1 MADYFGSKAGSPVS
15 SKPILRPDVQK
26 VLEGL
31 KDFQRDTVNYVIRRL
46 YTDTNPVSR
55 FLIADEV
62 GLGKTLVA
70 RGVIASVVDRLW
82 DDVERIDV
90 VYICSNQEI
99 AQQNIDRLN
108 IANER
113 TFQHASR
120 ATLLP
125 IKIQKLKENK
135 LNFISLTP
143 GTSFNLSS
151 QTGWDWERV
160 VLYNLLRKAWRV
172 SEASL
177 SNILRG
183 DVRPDRW
190 KIRLEEFQKTEK
202 IDREL
207 EKAFI
212 ASLQQQP
219 DLRQQYEKLSN
230 EINPRRK
237 NLDQSMRINRNS
249 FISKLRRLLAKSSL
263 TALEPDLIIL
273 DEFQRFKYLLDEDNE
288 FALLAQELFNYQST
302 SGRQAKVLLLSATP
316 YKMYTL
322 QGEVGENHYE
332 DFMRTIKFLLNSHA
346 NDEIDHLETAI
357 SQFRRAFLGWNVDPG
372 CHQEMHLAKEQIEAI
387 LRKVMVRTER
397 LAVSQNRN
405 GMLSESCFAQDQLHP
420 GDLTN
425 FVHLDRIAKQLG
437 VDDQVE
443 YWKSSAYP
451 LNLMEGYK
459 LKRKFQDAYGQAR
472 ENGLFDLL
480 QKAESSLLVWDEIQK
495 YGRIDPGN
503 ARLRALIQLTNES
516 GNWQLLWLPPTLPYY
531 RLEGP
536 FAKISD
542 QGFTKT
548 LIFSAW
554 RVVPKVVAVML
565 SYEAERRMAN
575 QGKNDFEYEELTK
588 KHKALLRFA
597 INKERKSGMSVFSLI
612 YPCVTLA
619 KEIDP
624 LAIAKQSDQSSLS
637 SSFFMLEEIKLR
649 LRPLLWHATNSID
662 IDESGPIDETWY
674 WVAPLLLDR
683 YNNRQTVEAW
693 LNSTDSKLAWSI
705 MLKPGSDEDEE
716 SGFSDHIKEFT
727 KFLTSKNRLGRQPK
741 DLLDVLA
748 RIALASPAVTAL
760 RSIMRVTRNNE
771 ASPAFLAAAAQ
782 AGLGFRTLFNQAD
795 TITLLQSI
803 TNNLSDEDKVYWRSI
818 LIYNLQGNLQAVLD
832 EYVHVLNES
841 LGLKSHSPEKSA
853 LKLGLAIRQAVSI
866 RSPSLRFDE
875 IKLQVSDKSIISD
888 EHRFRCRYA
897 MRFGDEK
904 NETYDTGTRDTDVRV
919 AFNSPFRPFVLTTTS
934 IGQEGL
940 DFHQYCHRVVHWN
953 LPSNPVDLEQREG
966 RVHRYK
972 GHVVRRNLA
981 EHYGLK
987 PVVLKS
993 HQLID
998 AWEQLFECARK
1009 ARLKSDN
1016 DLVPYWVYEEGK
1028 YKIER
1033 MIPVLPL
1040 SREIYRLEQLKKSL
1054 VTYRSV
1060 IGQPRQQELLEALN
1074 SQHIIDELQNNN
1086 SNLLIDLSPPSEDI
1100 SPE

>member
-1 MADYFGSKAGSPVS
+1 VS
-15 SKPILRPDVQK
+15 SEPLPRPDVQK
-26 VLEGL
+26 VLEDL
-31 KDFQRDTVNYVIRRL
+31 KDFQRDTVNYVFRRL

-70 RGVIASVVDRLW
+70 RGVIASVVDHLW

-99 AQQNIDRLN
+99 AQQNLDRLN

-143 GTSFNLSS
+143 GTSFNLNS
-151 QTGWDWERV
+151 QTGKDWERI
-160 VLYNLLRKAWRV
+160 VLYNLLRKSWHV

-190 KIRLEEFQKTEK
+190 KTKLEEFKRTEK
-202 IDREL
+202 IDHEL

-212 ASLQQQP
+212 EALQQQP
-219 DLRQQYEKLSN
+219 DLRQLYENLSN
-230 EINPRRK
+230 EIDPRRK
-237 NLDQSMRINRNS
+237 NLNKSMRINRNS
-249 FISKLRRLLAKSSL
+249 FIRELRRLLAKSSL
-263 TALEPDLIIL
+263 AALEPDLIIL

-288 FALLAQELFNYQST
+288 FALLAQELFNYRDASD
-302 SGRQAKVLLLSATP
+302 RQAKVLLLSATP

-332 DFMRTIKFLLNSHA
+332 DFMRTIKFLLNSHR

-357 SQFRRAFLGWNVDPG
+357 SQFRRAFLGWNLDPD
-372 CHQEMHLAKEQIEAI
+372 CHQEMHIAKKQIETI

-405 GMLSESCFAQDQLHP
+405 GMLTESCFAQDQLHP
-420 GDLTN
+420 SDLTN
-425 FVHLDRIAKQLG
+425 YVHLDRIAKQLG
-437 VDDQVE
+437 VEDQVE

-451 LNLMEGYK
+451 FNLMEGYK
-459 LKRKFQDAYGQAR
+459 LKHKLQDAYGKAR
-472 ENGLFDLL
+472 ENGLFELL
-480 QKAESSLLVWDEIQK
+480 QSAKSSLLVWDGIQK
-495 YGRIDPGN
+495 YERIEPAN
-503 ARLRALIQLTNES
+503 ARLRALINLTLES
-516 GNWQLLWLPPTLPYY
+516 GNWQLLWLPPALPYY

-536 FAKISD
+536 FAKITD
-542 QGFTKT
+542 QGYTKT

-565 SYEAERRMAN
+565 SYEAERRMVI
-575 QGKNDFEYEELTK
+575 QGKNDFGYEELTK
-588 KHKALLRFA
+588 KHKGLLRFA
-597 INKERKSGMSVFSLI
+597 ISKERKSGMSVFSLI

-624 LAIAKQSDQSSLS
+624 LAIAKKSENSSLS
-637 SSFFMLEEIKLR
+637 SSSLMLEEIKLQ
-649 LRPLLWHATNSID
+649 LQPLLWQVTSSID

-674 WVAPLLLDR
+674 WIAPLLLDR
-683 YNNRQTVEAW
+683 YSNRQIVEEW
-693 LNSTDSKLAWSI
+693 LNSSDPKLSWSS

-716 SGFSDHIKEFT
+716 SGFSDHIKEFAM
-727 KFLTSKNRLGRQPK
+727 FLTSINRLGRQPK
-741 DLLDVLA
+741 DLLDVMA
-748 RIALASPAVTAL
+748 QIALASPAVTVL
-760 RSIMRVTRNNE
+760 RSIMRVTRSNE

-803 TNNLSDEDKVYWRSI
+803 TNQQSNEEKVYWRSI
-818 LIYNLQGNLQAVLD
+818 LLYNTQGNLQAVLD
-832 EYVHVLNES
+832 EYIHVLNES
-841 LGLKSHSPEKSA
+841 LGLKNHSPEESA
-853 LKLGLAIRQAVSI
+853 LKLGFVIRQAVSI

-875 IKLQVSDKSIISD
+875 IKLQGSDKSIVSD
-888 EHRFRCRYA
+888 EHRIRCRYA

-904 NETYDTGTRDTDVRV
+904 NDTDDKGTRDTDVRI

-981 EHYGLK
+981 EHYELK
-987 PVVLKS
+987 PVVLES

-998 AWEQLFECARK
+998 AWEQLFEYARK
-1009 ARLKSDN
+1009 ARLKCDN
-1016 DLVPYWVYEEGK
+1016 DLIPYWVYEEGK
-1028 YKIER
+1028 HKIER
-1033 MIPVLPL
+1033 MVPVLPL
-1040 SREIYRLEQLKKSL
+1040 SREISRLEQLKKSL

-1060 IGQPRQQELLEALN
+1060 IGQPRQQELLEALS
-1074 SQHIIDELQNNN
+1074 SQQIIDELQINNGD
-1086 SNLLIDLSPPSEDI
+1086 LLINLSPPSEDI